1 MEISGKVTG
10 RVQHLDHFAIPAMDL
25 VRGETFYSDVLG
37 ARTVMKKD
45 YEGSLFMKLGQH
57 HFVLFSQ
64 DKATIPERTRL
75 DSYPRCS
82 FLLAAKDYDETVAK
96 IEKQAPQISQLAGN
110 KAAARSCGLLEGV
123 VFTDSEGNL
132 IEVFKAEDDQA
143 TRLHHLHFDTTHLE
157 DSVEFY
163 TKMLQLELQ
172 ERSGDIAVLKIS
184 ENQRLVLHGE
194 KELSAVSKT
203 PYRGRHFAYYV
214 TDDDYHA
221 IVARLRGAGI
231 KEQAA
236 ERDKH
241 DPRDTRGDG
250 QLSMYFLD
258 PSAFRLEIV
267 NQDSIYF
274 ARKHNFQ
281 L

>member
-1 MEISGKVTG
+1 METSGKLTG

-37 ARTVMKKD
+37 ARTVTKKD

-64 DKATIPERTRL
+64 DKATIPERTTL

-82 FLLAAKDYDETVAK
+82 FLLPAKDYGETVAR
-96 IEKQAPQISQLAGN
+96 IQRHAPRMNQLTGTTAKN
-110 KAAARSCGLLEGV
+110 CGLLEGV
-123 VFTDSEGNL
+123 AFMDSEGNL
-132 IEVFKAEDDQA
+132 LEAFKANDDEA

-157 DSVEFY
+157 DSIEFY
-163 TKMLQLELQ
+163 TKMLQFELQ
-172 ERSGDIAVLKIS
+172 ERSGNTAVLKIS

-194 KELSAVSKT
+194 KELSVVSKT

-221 IVARLRGAGI
+221 IVARLREAGI
-231 KEQAA
+231 KEQTA

-241 DPRDTRGDG
+241 GPRDARGDG

-274 ARKHNFQ
+274 ARKYNFPI
-281 L
+281 

>member
-1 MEISGKVTG
+1 METLGKITG

-37 ARTVMKKD
+37 ARTVTKKD

-64 DKATIPERTRL
+64 DKTTIPERTTL

-82 FLLAAKDYDETVAK
+82 FLLPAKDYDETVAR
-96 IEKQAPQISQLAGN
+96 IQTHAPRMSQLTDTTA
-110 KAAARSCGLLEGV
+110 KSCGLLEGV
-123 VFTDSEGNL
+123 VFMDSEGNL
-132 IEVFKAEDDQA
+132 LEAFKADDDEA

-157 DSVEFY
+157 DSIAFY
-163 TKMLQLELQ
+163 TKMLQFELQ

-194 KELSAVSKT
+194 KELSVVSKT

-221 IVARLRGAGI
+221 IVTRLRGAGI
-231 KEQAA
+231 KEQIA

-241 DPRDTRGDG
+241 GPRDARGDG

-274 ARKHNFQ
+274 ARKYNFPI
-281 L
+281 